1 MEKDENKKYEN
12 KKDKKNNKEKNNEN
26 NENNKL
32 TLKLNETSEKELDKY
47 ISYLDLANN
56 SNDKILFV
64 KFLFNDVLT
73 IQTPIDTISI
83 KEIFEDPSSI
93 IDSYFDKVQNK
104 NNFNNL
110 LNTIKLKF
118 IQKRNILKEKLK
130 ECNEHLKIIKKEFIN
145 IELENILSNKNNTSK
160 KFAFLNKKVLIY
172 PETNKLN
179 YSLSEIF
186 ARYIFTSINNNSTN
200 IPDNSVVDA
209 FYNNSNLTSF
219 INDPS
224 NPTSINSFDLIHN
237 NFKYWIFIIFLI
249 STLFASNSDYS
260 ILFNNKEFEK
270 LIDKLVILKSQKKKD
285 GQGDGK
291 KKKKK
296 KGHSGGSKSSKKG
309 IGSILQSQGKDKD
322 QGKKKDGDN
331 KNKKKNTEESSE
343 KKLYK
348 EIFNKCYVTY
358 NTPPI
363 PGDPNLQNLQ
373 VIYNGKSDG
382 SDYKY
387 TKIIKDYFTQI
398 PKLNS
403 ILTGTISP
411 SIQGT
416 NSPIKKS
423 LREIKSVP
431 NLFLP
436 QEDKAKIKVDI
447 ADIGQK
453 NQSKITDDMI
463 IKYVKDIIASFD
475 IFQSLRIFQNKDN
488 YDKIKD
494 FIKELRKKLVLLL
507 YNLYKFKKNIYKKFI
522 EKLNIVFLEENNEE
536 LNDESNK
543 NSSNNSN
550 NTSNS
555 RNTKYT
561 KNNKVQN
568 NFNYSLIPNNK
579 NNIKN
584 NIININ
590 KEIVALKLQIQKLD
604 QDNVNYDKKSFEL
617 QTKIN
622 ELYAKRYIILSSTS
636 LN

>member
-1 MEKDENKKYEN
+1 MEKEKNKKDENKKNEN
-12 KKDKKNNKEKNNEN
+12 KKDKNKKHENKKNENNKEKN

-93 IDSYFDKVQNK
+93 IDTYFDKVQNK

-179 YSLSEIF
+179 YALSEIF
-186 ARYIFTSINNNSTN
+186 ARYMFTSITNDPRKTDST
-200 IPDNSVVDA
+200 VDT
-209 FYNNSNLTSF
+209 FYQDSNLNNFMDNTQ
-219 INDPS
+219 
-224 NPTSINSFDLIHN
+224 NPPVINSFDLIEN

-249 STLFASNSDYS
+249 STLFASNSDYT

-270 LIDKLVILKSQKKKD
+270 LIDKLVILKTQKKKD

-296 KGHSGGSKSSKKG
+296 KGHSGGSKKG
-309 IGSILQSQGKDKD
+309 IGSILQSQGE
-322 QGKKKDGDN
+322 KKDGEY
-331 KNKKKNTEESSE
+331 KKKNIEESSE

-348 EIFNKCYVTY
+348 EIFNKCYVTF
-358 NTPPI
+358 TGI
-363 PGDPNLQNLQ
+363 SDGINLNQ
-373 VIYNGKSDG
+373 IYNGKNNGLDN
-382 SDYKY
+382 KY
-387 TKIIKDYFTQI
+387 LSIIKNYFTQNTQF
-398 PKLNS
+398 NS
-403 ILTGTISP
+403 ILYPPQGQGQGQGQSP
-411 SIQGT
+411 PGT
-416 NSPIKKS
+416 NSSIKKL
-423 LREIKSVP
+423 LRDIKSVP

-447 ADIGQK
+447 SDIGQK
-453 NQSKITDDMI
+453 NQSKITDSMI
-463 IKYVKDIIASFD
+463 QKYVNDIIASFD
-475 IFQSLRIFQNKDN
+475 IFQSLRMLQNKNN
-488 YDKIKD
+488 YEQITL

-507 YNLYKFKKNIYKKFI
+507 YNLYKFKKNIYEKFI
-522 EKLNIVFLEENNEE
+522 ERLNIVFLEENNEE
-536 LNDESNK
+536 LNNTSNK
-543 NSSNNSN
+543 NSSNNSS
-550 NTSNS
+550 NTNNS

-561 KNNKVQN
+561 KNNRVQN

-617 QTKIN
+617 QAKIN
-622 ELYAKRYIILSSTS
+622 ELYAKRYIMLSSS
-636 LN
+636 S

>member
-1 MEKDENKKYEN
+1 MEKEKNKKDEN
-12 KKDKKNNKEKNNEN
+12 N

-32 TLKLNETSEKELDKY
+32 TLKLNETSEQELDKY

-73 IQTPIDTISI
+73 IQTPITSISI

-93 IDSYFDKVQNK
+93 IDSYFDKVKNK

-145 IELENILSNKNNTSK
+145 VELENILSNKNNTSK
-160 KFAFLNKKVLIY
+160 KFTFLNKKVLIY

-179 YSLSEIF
+179 YALSEIF
-186 ARYIFTSINNNSTN
+186 ARYMFTSITNDPRKTDST
-200 IPDNSVVDA
+200 VDT
-209 FYNNSNLTSF
+209 FYQDSNLNNFMDNTQ
-219 INDPS
+219 
-224 NPTSINSFDLIHN
+224 NPPVINSFDLIEN

-249 STLFASNSDYS
+249 STLFASNSDYT

-270 LIDKLVILKSQKKKD
+270 LIDKLVILKTQKKKD

-296 KGHSGGSKSSKKG
+296 KGHSGGSKKG
-309 IGSILQSQGKDKD
+309 IGSILQSQGKDKG
-322 QGKKKDGDN
+322 QGEKKDGEY
-331 KNKKKNTEESSE
+331 KKKNIEESSE

-348 EIFNKCYVTY
+348 EIFNKCYVTF
-358 NTPPI
+358 TGI
-363 PGDPNLQNLQ
+363 SDGINLNQ
-373 VIYNGKSDG
+373 IYNGKNNGLDN
-382 SDYKY
+382 KY
-387 TKIIKDYFTQI
+387 LSIIKNYFTQNTQF
-398 PKLNS
+398 NS
-403 ILTGTISP
+403 ILYPPQGQGQGQGQSP
-411 SIQGT
+411 PGT
-416 NSPIKKS
+416 NSSIKKL
-423 LREIKSVP
+423 LRDIKSVP

-447 ADIGQK
+447 SDIGQK
-453 NQSKITDDMI
+453 NQSKITDSMI
-463 IKYVKDIIASFD
+463 QKYVNDIIASFD
-475 IFQSLRIFQNKDN
+475 IFQSLRMLQNKNN
-488 YDKIKD
+488 YEQITL

-507 YNLYKFKKNIYKKFI
+507 YNLYKFKKNIYEKFI
-522 EKLNIVFLEENNEE
+522 ERLNIVFLEENNEE
-536 LNDESNK
+536 LNNTSNK
-543 NSSNNSN
+543 NSSNNSS
-550 NTSNS
+550 NTNNS

-561 KNNKVQN
+561 KNSRVQN

-617 QTKIN
+617 QAKIN
-622 ELYAKRYIILSSTS
+622 ELYAKRYIMLSSS
-636 LN
+636 S